1 MFDSLNIDH
10 AIGIGLAL
18 ALGLLVG
25 IQRGW
30 TLRGSPEGARFAG
43 IRTFALMGLV
53 GGIAGALYQS
63 SQGPATVLLAAAAL
77 LVVIGYARANRS
89 EGMISGTGTMV
100 GLLTLACGYLAGS
113 GEHLIG
119 LMVAVAMVLLL
130 SMRSQLHGWISR
142 LSEQEVLSI
151 ARFALIALVILPL
164 LPDKQFGPYDAWNPR
179 QLWMVVVMVCG
190 FSFVGYFATKALGAT
205 RGLLA
210 TAATGSM
217 VSSTAVT
224 ADLAGRMREQSG
236 DPVFLGAATAMAS
249 LVMFVRVVLLVAVLA
264 PFTLSCFAVIAA
276 PPALVSGLFALW
288 LMRRAHW
295 GRDQALPD
303 QVKVSNPFDLKPALL
318 LTAMVMVMTVAANW
332 VLARYGH
339 QGLAT
344 VLAISGT
351 ADVDSAIITMGGLP
365 GGTLSAPSAA
375 LILAIP
381 VMLNTLFKGAVA
393 ISIAGWSKGKYAAL
407 PLLTVALTVAATA
420 LATGWDWP
428 A

>member
-10 AIGIGLAL
+10 AMGIGLAL

-30 TLRGSPEGARFAG
+30 TLRGNAEGTRFAG
-43 IRTFALMGLV
+43 IRTFALMGLA

-63 SQGPATVLLAAAAL
+63 ARGPATVLLAAAAL
-77 LVVIGYARANRS
+77 LVVIGYARTNRS
-89 EGMISGTGTMV
+89 EGAVSGTGTMV
-100 GLLTLACGYLAGS
+100 GLLTLACGYLEGS
-113 GEHLIG
+113 GERLIG
-119 LMVAVAMVLLL
+119 VMVTVVMVLLL
-130 SMRSQLHGWISR
+130 ALRTRLHRWINR

-151 ARFALIALVILPL
+151 ARFALIAMVILPL
-164 LPDKQFGPYDAWNPR
+164 LPDTQFGPYQAWNPR

-224 ADLAGRMREQSG
+224 ADLAGRMRGEAS

-249 LVMFVRVVLLVAVLA
+249 LVMLARVVLLVGALA
-264 PFTLSCFAVIAA
+264 PFALSSFAVIAA
-276 PPALVSGLFALW
+276 PAALVSALAALW

-303 QVKVSNPFDLKPALL
+303 QVAVSNPFDLKPALL
-318 LTAMVMVMTVAANW
+318 LTALVMVLTVVANW
-332 VLARYGH
+332 VLARYGD

-365 GGTLSAPSAA
+365 PGTLSAHSAA

-381 VMLNTLFKGAVA
+381 VMLNTLFKGGVA
-393 ISIAGWSKGKYAAL
+393 ISIAGWDKGKQAAV
-407 PLLTVALTVAATA
+407 PLLAVAITVAATA

-428 A
+428 G